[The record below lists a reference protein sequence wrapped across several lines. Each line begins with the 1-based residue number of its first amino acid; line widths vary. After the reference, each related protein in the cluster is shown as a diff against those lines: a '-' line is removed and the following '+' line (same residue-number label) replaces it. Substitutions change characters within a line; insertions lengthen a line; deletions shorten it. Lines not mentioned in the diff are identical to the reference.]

1 MPVSG
6 VTYKDAYISCIY
18 LPFTDMP
25 QKYCA
30 RTYRDV
36 KAEGDKTSLYTNLSS
51 IKWILKALLF
61 RKKGTKPK
69 PNKTNNNIK
78 NPANYNNKPIC
89 SGLAFRSA
97 TI

>member
-36 KAEGDKTSLYTNLSS
+36 KAEGDNTSLYTNLSS

-69 PNKTNNNIK
+69 QTKQTTTLKTLPTTTTN
-78 NPANYNNKPIC
+78 
-89 SGLAFRSA
+89 LSA
-97 TI
+97 AA